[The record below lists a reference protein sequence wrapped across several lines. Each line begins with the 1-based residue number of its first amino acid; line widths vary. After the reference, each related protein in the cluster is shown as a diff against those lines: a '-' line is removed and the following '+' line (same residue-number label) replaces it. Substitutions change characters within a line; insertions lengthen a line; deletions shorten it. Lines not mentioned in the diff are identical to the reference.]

1 MEVAQTMLTH
11 VAGHGWHGLLA
22 YIDPSTGS
30 LIFQAA
36 AASLISASL
45 FVKGLRERLVWLFTA
60 GWRKRSASTDASSE
74 NRVDTAA
81 ESWSNDSAKKAA

>member
-1 MEVAQTMLTH
+1 MLTH

-36 AASLISASL
+36 AASLISAGL
-45 FVKGLRERLVWLFTA
+45 FVKGLRSRLVWLFTA
-60 GWRKRSASTDASSE
+60 GWRNRFPSTVASPPENPLETSTEAWSREKLKDA
-74 NRVDTAA
+74 A
-81 ESWSNDSAKKAA
+81 